1 MRAIMIHGHGSR
13 GPSAGPARRDTEPS
27 ALAGGVGEVT
37 VLFGGEGGVR
47 VAAKAGDV
55 IVLPAGTGHK
65 KLSSRGSLGIVGAYP
80 EGAHPETCRSFSKDH
95 LQSIASVPLPAE
107 G

>member
-13 GPSAGPARRDTEPS
+13 GPSARPARRDTEPS

-47 VAAKAGDV
+47 VAKAGDV

-65 KLSSRGSLGIVGAYP
+65 KLGSRGSLGIVGAYP
-80 EGAHPETCRSFSKDH
+80 EGAHPGT
-95 LQSIASVPLPAE
+95 
-107 G
+107 